1 MHLGRSCDFSIK
13 TSIFKRYICICIH
26 VFLKYDYS
34 DISSSPTYTTSFGF
48 LHSRLCH
55 RARIDKRTH
64 NISNIS
70 YRKNFRFCLLA
81 ARIEHLPCFV
91 CLYLLYIFSSVRVRT
106 YIYIYT
112 QINVSTLN
120 LIYASIDIHPHINY
134 LPLSFWLFE

>member
-26 VFLKYDYS
+26 VFLKYDYP

-91 CLYLLYIFSSVRVRT
+91 CLYLLYIFGSVRVRT
-106 YIYIYT
+106 YIYILYT
-112 QINVSTLN
+112 DKC
-120 LIYASIDIHPHINY
+120 IDIESDICIYRYPPPY
-134 LPLSFWLFE
+134 KLFTPVFLII